1 MTKRRYVPTKK
12 LGSKRI
18 DLPLSKKKEYIRR
31 IVTLKQ
37 PYKDVRKIYAA
48 EFGKDLHYS
57 TFVKWRKTGGAI
69 LDPEFKGVNCR
80 ASFKKSDI
88 IDNFERRVIEIVEN
102 SNQDID
108 GAAGLTLE
116 CQKLQKSDEF
126 KDEEEV

>member
-12 LGSKRI
+12 LGSI
-18 DLPLSKKKEYIRR
+18 DLPLSWISLDKLSKKKEYVRR

-37 PYKDVRKIYAA
+37 PYKIVRKIYAA

-57 TFVKWRKTGGAI
+57 TFVKWRKTGAAI

-88 IDNFERRVIEIVEN
+88 IDNFERESR
-102 SNQDID
+102 
-108 GAAGLTLE
+108 A
-116 CQKLQKSDEF
+116 
-126 KDEEEV
+126 